1 MHLDVWGARGSHPA
15 SGMAFSQF
23 GHHTACLSVRSGD
36 HLLVLD
42 AGTGAAA
49 LARALEASPPRT
61 VDILLSHFHH
71 DHVMGLPYLLMSLP
85 RDTALRIHAAP
96 ESSPG
101 LEALVAAIL
110 SPPYFPAGIAGIL
123 GRTACCEHRA
133 GAAFE
138 AGGLEVC
145 THPLEHPGG
154 STAFRVSD
162 GARSFVYAT
171 DLEQPEQPDA
181 AWIAFARGA
190 DLLVHDTMFTEM
202 EWETR
207 RGWGH
212 ATIEGALQLA
222 DAAGVLR
229 LVGFHHNPVHDD
241 ELMVLREREL
251 MRRRPGSGLAREGE
265 SLSV

>member
-15 SGMAFSQF
+15 SGMAFSRF

-42 AGTGAAA
+42 AGTGATA
-49 LARALEASPPRT
+49 LARALEASPPRA

-85 RDTALRIHAAP
+85 AETDLRIHAAP
-96 ESSPG
+96 ECGLG

-110 SPPYFPAGIAGIL
+110 SPPYFPAGIAGVL
-123 GRTACCEHRA
+123 GRTACHQHAA

-138 AGGLEVC
+138 AGALQIRM
-145 THPLEHPGG
+145 HPLEHPGG

-162 GARSFVYAT
+162 GARSLVYAT
-171 DLEQPEQPDA
+171 DLEEPEQPDS
-181 AWIAFARGA
+181 AWVAFARGA
-190 DLLVHDTMFTEM
+190 DLLVHDTMFTES
-202 EWETR
+202 EREVR

-212 ATIEGALQLA
+212 ATIAGALQLA
-222 DAAGVLR
+222 DAAHVAR

-241 ELMVLREREL
+241 ELMSQREQEL
-251 MRRRPGSGLAREGE
+251 ARVRPGSGLAREGE
-265 SLSV
+265 SLPV